1 MHLYF
6 YMRGIYDRIEALKVM
21 LQGYYWKW
29 KRINL
34 DTGKE
39 EEILVQGALRP
50 SVLGAWEYIFPE
62 ECLAEVLCVM
72 GITDN
77 PYRGEKPKARM
88 ERLQLAFLRK
98 IFSAKRIT
106 KEIYEEAV
114 KIPQSIILA
123 GTWRGLSHCIIPG
136 TAIHCI
142 GIKKDDRRD
151 FDFTPQGLGRFNQ
164 EAL

>member
-1 MHLYF
+1 MHLIF
-6 YMRGIYDRIEALKVM
+6 FIRGINNQIEILKTM
-21 LQGYYWKW
+21 MQGYYWKW

-62 ECLAEVLCVM
+62 ECLAEVCCVF
-72 GITDN
+72 GIKSCEN
-77 PYRGEKPKARM
+77 YNAGHLFKQKA
-88 ERLQLAFLRK
+88 QLAILRK
-98 IFSAKRIT
+98 IFGAKKIPQ
-106 KEIYEEAV
+106 EIFDEAE
-114 KIPQSIILA
+114 KIPQSIIIA

-136 TAIHCI
+136 TAVHCI
-142 GIKKDDRRD
+142 GIKPDDRRD
-151 FDFTPQGLGRFNQ
+151 FDFSDKGMGRYNQ